1 MRAGYQ
7 RARRAAAQT
16 AAAGREAAVGRQA
29 AVRREAAEAEAGAGV
44 GEEEGVEEARGQQ
57 AEASRPLRRRHKEAL
72 RPSFSRRIGARHRSR
87 PPRPTPLTRQ

>member
-29 AVRREAAEAEAGAGV
+29 AVRREAAEAGAGV